1 MNKSVK
7 VVYYVDT
14 EDNTKGCLCA
24 IPSDK
29 DLCNLDIV
37 ELISKEIHSY
47 GFDESLGVCNS
58 VAWEIAHHGR
68 MVLLSRMGKYEF
80 GVEEVPLIEY

>member
-37 ELISKEIHSY
+37 ELIGKEIHSH
-47 GFDESLGVCNS
+47 GFDERRGVCNS
-58 VAWEIAHHGR
+58 VAWELVRHKRA
-68 MVLLSRMGKYEF
+68 VLLSPMGKYEF
-80 GVEEVPLIEY
+80 GIEETPLIEC

>member
-1 MNKSVK
+1 MNKNVK

-29 DLCNLDIV
+29 DLRDNSMIQKVADEIKNV
-37 ELISKEIHSY
+37 FEPIHS
-47 GFDESLGVCNS
+47 
-58 VAWEIAHHGR
+58 
-68 MVLLSRMGKYEF
+68 
-80 GVEEVPLIEY
+80 